1 MADTKI
7 SALTAASVA
16 LGADEI
22 PVNEAGTSKKATLTQ
37 VQALIQVCNYSVA
50 SQTITAATLTYIT
63 GSKITVPVGKLRIG
77 TILRWK
83 FNITKTAAGT
93 ALSTYAVYVGTNGTT
108 ADTARLSFTKP
119 AGTGVIDEGFIEITV
134 IVRGPLSASGIIV
147 GEFVLSHNLAAT
159 GHAVIPNVVVN
170 VVSSAFDVT
179 VANLFVGICVTT
191 GASDAIT
198 IQQVVAEAV
207 NL

>member
-7 SALTAASVA
+7 SALPAVSAA

-22 PVNEAGTSKKATLTQ
+22 PVNELGTSKKATLTQ
-37 VQALIQVCNYSVA
+37 VQALMQPNTYSVA
-50 SQTITAATLTYIT
+50 AQSPAAATRTYIT

-77 TILRWK
+77 TIFRWH

-93 ALSTYAVYVGTNGTT
+93 ALSTYDICFGTT
-108 ADTARLSFTKP
+108 GTTTDTARVSFTKP
-119 AGTGVIDEGFIEITV
+119 AGTGVADTGEISIYAV
-134 IVRGPLSASGIIV
+134 VRGPLSASGVVV
-147 GEFVLSHNLAAT
+147 GCFNMSHNLAAT
-159 GHAVIPNVVVN
+159 GHAIIPVVIVTII
-170 VVSSAFDVT
+170 SAAFDVT
-179 VANLFVGICVTT
+179 TPTAVGICITS

-198 IQQVVAEAV
+198 IQLVTAEAI